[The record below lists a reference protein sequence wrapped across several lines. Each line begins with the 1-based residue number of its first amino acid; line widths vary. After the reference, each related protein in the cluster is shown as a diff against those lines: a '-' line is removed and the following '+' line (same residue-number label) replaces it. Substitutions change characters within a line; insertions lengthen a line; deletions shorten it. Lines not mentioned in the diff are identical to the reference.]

1 MNVDV
6 RIGTGYDVHRLVE
19 GKLLWLGGVNIPF
32 IKGCLAHSDG
42 DVLIHAICDALL
54 GALALGDIGNY
65 FPDNNPKYKNI
76 SSVVLLK
83 EVWSFVKQKGYR
95 LGNLDSTL
103 ILEEP
108 KVSGYILAMRNIIA
122 KALETNIDKISIKA
136 TTTEGLGITGRGE
149 GVAAQASVLLQKV

>member
-1 MNVDV
+1 MNVDI
-6 RIGTGYDVHRLVE
+6 RIGTGYDVHRLME
-19 GKLLWLGGVNIPF
+19 GRLLWLGGVNIPF
-32 IKGCLAHSDG
+32 KKGCLAHSDG

-54 GALALGDIGNY
+54 GALALGDIGNH
-65 FPDNNPKYKNI
+65 FPDNDPKYKNI

-83 EVWSFVKQKGYR
+83 EVWSFVKHKGYL

-103 ILEEP
+103 VLQEP
-108 KVSGYILAMRNIIA
+108 KVSKHILAMRNIIA